1 MKALIIF
8 FMSLLSIAL
17 QAQDTLTAR
26 IQFACNSAT
35 TYSVGSQ
42 ELADMANGT
51 VISIDAYASVE
62 GNAEANQLLSQQR
75 LEAVCTLLETG
86 ALFGTAHGATSQFGK
101 SRGANRVVI
110 VTYVTATKVK
120 TSTTNA
126 EGIVVETPTP
136 SDIEGFNCGNRVD
149 PSVYFA
155 DTLQVEEPVTIPTT
169 IVVDAIILT
178 PNAGQAA
185 LSVTPVPVD
194 TLFLP
199 TRQAVRFQMR
209 EHGMSRKE
217 AIKSI
222 AARKSQWKEL
232 EPKTKAKAP
241 KKAKAKK
248 SSMKAT
254 RGACRRG
261 LIRFIPNI
269 GC

>member
-1 MKALIIF
+1 
-8 FMSLLSIAL
+8 MSLLSIAL

-42 ELADMANGT
+42 ELADMANGI

-62 GNAEANQLLSQQR
+62 GNTDANQALSLRR
-75 LEAVCTLLETG
+75 LETICTLLETG
-86 ALFGTAHGATSQFGK
+86 ELFGTAHGATAQFGK

-149 PSVYFA
+149 PSIYFA
-155 DTLQVEEPVTIPTT
+155 DTLQVEEPVTIPAT
-169 IVVDAIILT
+169 IVVEPIILT

-199 TRQAVRFQMR
+199 VHQAVRFQMR
-209 EHGMSRKE
+209 EHGMSRE
-217 AIKSI
+217 AAIKSI
-222 AARKSQWKEL
+222 EARKSQWKPL
-232 EPKTKAKAP
+232 KPKSKAR
-241 KKAKAKK
+241 K
-248 SSMKAT
+248 SNARKVKMKRT
-254 RGACRRG
+254 RGANRSMFVR
-261 LIRFIPNI
+261 IFPFA